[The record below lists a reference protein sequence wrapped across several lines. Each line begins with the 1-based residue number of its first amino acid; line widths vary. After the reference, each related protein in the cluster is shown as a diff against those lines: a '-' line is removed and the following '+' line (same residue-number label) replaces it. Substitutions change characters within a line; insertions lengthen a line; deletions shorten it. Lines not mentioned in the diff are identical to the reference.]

1 MKPTQALIAL
11 AAIVYAAPVVE
22 QTKTL
27 TPPLAELDTHF
38 EHHNKR
44 CGKEEPPFLGRFPFA
59 NETYNQLTDGTP
71 CRNVT
76 MIYARGS
83 RQAGNVG
90 KANNTGPALFN
101 SLADRIGL
109 ENLAVQG
116 VTYKARRR
124 DFIFKGGCNEGSK
137 TMAKLIN
144 QAASQCPDTKIVIA
158 GYSQGAQ
165 LLHKA
170 AKNVTAGVTQHI
182 AAAVTLGYPKKPMGK
197 IAASRS
203 LSVCRPG
210 DSFCDKTIPWKP
222 FVPIVGA
229 PLWWFITM
237 LDTHGDYNENAT
249 VVANWIADRVT
260 NIG

>member
-1 MKPTQALIAL
+1 MKPTHALIAL
-11 AAIVYAAPVVE
+11 ATIVYAAPIVE
-22 QTKTL
+22 QTKAL

-38 EHHNKR
+38 EHQIKR
-44 CGKEEPPFLGRFPFA
+44 CGKDEPPFLGRFPFA

-144 QAASQCPDTKIVIA
+144 QVRQNTK
-158 GYSQGAQ
+158 
-165 LLHKA
+165 
-170 AKNVTAGVTQHI
+170 
-182 AAAVTLGYPKKPMGK
+182 
-197 IAASRS
+197 
-203 LSVCRPG
+203 
-210 DSFCDKTIPWKP
+210 
-222 FVPIVGA
+222 
-229 PLWWFITM
+229 
-237 LDTHGDYNENAT
+237 THL
-249 VVANWIADRVT
+249 
-260 NIG
+260 